1 MLQIENIISGYG
13 QVEVLHGISL
23 EVKPGE
29 IVSVIGSNG
38 AGKSTLLRTISG
50 LINVRQGRM
59 TFANQDITSLPP
71 SKIVAMGLVHVP
83 EGRQVFNSL
92 TVFEN
97 LLMGIYIKRG
107 EFKKEKK
114 RELLEFVLNLFPI
127 LRTREKQVAGTL
139 SGGEQQMLA
148 IARAL
153 MSEPK
158 LLLFDEPSMGLSPMV
173 IGNIIEVIRRLNQE
187 VGLTI
192 LLVEQNPALGLALSN
207 RTYVLNLGKVIA
219 SGNSKEMLM
228 QEDLR
233 KVYLGQTKP

>member
-1 MLQIENIISGYG
+1 
-13 QVEVLHGISL
+13 
-23 EVKPGE
+23 
-29 IVSVIGSNG
+29 
-38 AGKSTLLRTISG
+38 
-50 LINVRQGRM
+50 M
-59 TFANQDITSLPP
+59 TFANQDITSVPP